1 MKSNSDTRP
10 AIIEPLGNG
19 AYHYNFNIEAVTLTE
34 QGVDGEEP
42 RTTYNYDTVKFW
54 DKPTYEKLVRAVLRE
69 EIDETKELS
78 YLNDYNAAVFGIIEE
93 EEARNRAIKVY
104 KEYLQFVRDTKI
116 MVKRDLAAAEF

>member
-1 MKSNSDTRP
+1 M
-10 AIIEPLGNG
+10 
-19 AYHYNFNIEAVTLTE
+19 
-34 QGVDGEEP
+34 
-42 RTTYNYDTVKFW
+42 KFW

-93 EEARNRAIKVY
+93 EEARNRAIKAY
-104 KEYLQFVRDTKI
+104 KEYLQFVRDTKA

>member
-19 AYHYNFNIEAVTLTE
+19 AYHYNFNIETVTSTE
-34 QGVDGEEP
+34 KVADGEEP

-93 EEARNRAIKVY
+93 EEARNRAIKAY
-104 KEYLQFVRDTKI
+104 KEYLQFVRDTKA